1 MTYRPSTIRRLNRV
15 AVLISSLT
23 LYSLVGCSS
32 GSEDALPGDGG
43 NIKHDS
49 AKRDTVIGSGGT
61 SEVVDTAAYGG
72 SSGDALGDLGTGGT
86 GGSTSG
92 IVDSGTGRDVLP
104 DLPVDAVR
112 VVDVGFGIEAFVG
125 KDASEAEALPIDT
138 AVHLDSSAVQSDSP
152 SGPDSRDSADAA
164 QESGPEV
171 NYDVPADSPV
181 TLPEVGPET
190 SPDTRDASTAPSCS
204 NPAWAKSWGLPNQGW
219 LAGDKE
225 GNLFVANSAMNDL
238 NLGGTAAT
246 VTNAGNSD
254 AVVVRFDPTSGSPV
268 WAKGFGDAK
277 AQTATGVAV
286 DKSGHVG
293 IIGNYLG
300 AITIGTSSLSNLGDW
315 SYGYVGG
322 LQAADGAGLWAISA
336 SLSADNGSSG
346 TFMAIAANPNWDDF
360 VVCGKANIAATD
372 LNVIGKTPLASGGG
386 YDIVVAKIKGSDG
399 SIMWSRQ
406 LGATGDQSCTAA
418 AVDDSGDVLI
428 AGGYYGTLDFGSGAL
443 SPAATAGNL
452 IPWVAKLS
460 GSDGATMAA
469 MNPTPGATGR
479 TGAVVYSIDTDS
491 SGNVVIAGTF
501 KNALT
506 FGSTTTL
513 TSAGLNDAFVAKVG
527 STLAGSTLT
536 PLWAMRWGDA
546 SHSQYAEAAAFD
558 SSGNVTVVGQFIGTI
573 DIGPAG
579 AVLTAASDAT
589 SSNTD
594 IFLARLSGSTGASTC
609 AVRYGDPLSQEAYN
623 LVVPRSATTATKDV
637 TFVAGLQTQFSTLNF
652 GSVTLDT
659 TNSPDSADLWLA
671 RF

>member
-1 MTYRPSTIRRLNRV
+1 
-15 AVLISSLT
+15 
-23 LYSLVGCSS
+23 
-32 GSEDALPGDGG
+32 
-43 NIKHDS
+43 
-49 AKRDTVIGSGGT
+49 
-61 SEVVDTAAYGG
+61 
-72 SSGDALGDLGTGGT
+72 
-86 GGSTSG
+86 
-92 IVDSGTGRDVLP
+92 
-104 DLPVDAVR
+104 
-112 VVDVGFGIEAFVG
+112 
-125 KDASEAEALPIDT
+125 
-138 AVHLDSSAVQSDSP
+138 
-152 SGPDSRDSADAA
+152 
-164 QESGPEV
+164 
-171 NYDVPADSPV
+171 
-181 TLPEVGPET
+181 
-190 SPDTRDASTAPSCS
+190 
-204 NPAWAKSWGLPNQGW
+204 
-219 LAGDKE
+219 
-225 GNLFVANSAMNDL
+225 MNDL

-268 WAKGFGDAK
+268 WAKGFGDAA

-293 IIGNYLG
+293 FIGNYLG
-300 AITIGTSSLSNLGDW
+300 AVTIGASNLSNLGQW

-322 LQAADGAGLWAISA
+322 LQAVDGSGLWAISA
-336 SLSADNGSSG
+336 ILSADNGSSG
-346 TFMAIAANPNWDDF
+346 AFMAIAANPNWDDF

-399 SIMWSRQ
+399 SILWSRQ

-418 AVDDSGDVLI
+418 AIDDSGDVLI

-443 SPAATAGNL
+443 SPAATAGNS

-460 GSDGATMAA
+460 GGNGATMAA
-469 MNPTPGATGR
+469 INATPGATGR

-513 TSAGLNDAFVAKVG
+513 TSAGLYDAFVAKVG
-527 STLAGSTLT
+527 STLTGSALT
-536 PLWAMRWGDA
+536 PSWAMRWGDA
-546 SHSQYAEAAAFD
+546 SYSQYAEAAAFD

-573 DIGPAG
+573 DIGPGG

-609 AVRYGDPLSQEAYN
+609 AVRYGDPLAQDAYN
-623 LVVPRSATTATKDV
+623 VVVPRSATTATKDV
-637 TFVAGLQTQFSTLNF
+637 TFVAGLQIQSSILNF
-652 GSVTLDT
+652 GSTTLDT
-659 TNSPDSADLWLA
+659 TNSSDSADLWLA